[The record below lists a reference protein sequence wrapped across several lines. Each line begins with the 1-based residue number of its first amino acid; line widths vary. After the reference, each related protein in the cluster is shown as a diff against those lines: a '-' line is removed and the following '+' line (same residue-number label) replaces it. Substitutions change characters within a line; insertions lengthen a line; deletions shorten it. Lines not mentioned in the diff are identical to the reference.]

1 MNFTSAALKRPRS
14 KDLKATK
21 KSLSQSSS
29 PLCVSVSLRETSF
42 FFSQ

>member
-1 MNFTSAALKRPRS
+1 MNLTPAVLKTPRS

-29 PLCVSVSLRETSF
+29 PLCVLASLRETSF
-42 FFSQ
+42 LFSQ